1 MPMIRTLLAACAL
14 AASGALWAQCGV
26 SMTCTDAPTG
36 IPGLP
41 GIGLPGVCKPG
52 VCLKDDAKAEY
63 EIKHHCKFPAGDMC
77 GEKAIST
84 ATQCCTKDA
93 QSGKAKIRNKQI
105 TVLDGEF
112 NWDAY
117 KKECTGMRQSEAP
130 PDGLWAMC
138 EIEELHDPTNDK
150 WPVKEVIKNPSN
162 PRQRPF
168 CVDGCSTPPAAITAA
183 FKLQIFL
190 VKDKDNPTGHEK
202 SNFYDACKIH
212 DICYQTCSINS
223 QVDCDTNLR
232 DQSLAVCEQVP
243 PEHSTPI
250 TFLGISKMVNTRF
263 KCRDAAREMF
273 RVLSTWGFGDTAF
286 KKRRQ
291 QMCQCC

>member
-1 MPMIRTLLAACAL
+1 MPLIRILLAACAL

-26 SMTCTDAPTG
+26 TQTCTDPPTG
-36 IPGLP
+36 IPGVP
-41 GIGLPGVCKPG
+41 GIGLPGICKPSS
-52 VCLKDDAKAEY
+52 CLNDAGKERYARE
-63 EIKHHCKFPAGDMC
+63 HNCKFPPGDAC
-77 GEKAIST
+77 GELAINK

-93 QSGKAKIRNKQI
+93 QTGKPKIRNKQI

-112 NWDAY
+112 SWETY
-117 KKECTGMRQSEAP
+117 TKECPGMRQSEAP
-130 PDGLWAMC
+130 PDGLWAKC
-138 EIEELHDPTNDK
+138 EVGAPQNPAEDK
-150 WPVKEVIKNPSN
+150 WPVTEVIKNPSN
-162 PRQRPF
+162 PRQRSF
-168 CVDGCSTPPAAITAA
+168 CIDGCSTPPAAVTLA
-183 FKLQIFL
+183 FKMQIFL

-202 SNFYDACKIH
+202 SSFYDACKAH
-212 DICYQTCSINS
+212 DICYQTCSLNS

-232 DQSLAVCEQVP
+232 DQSLAACEQVP
-243 PEHSTPI
+243 PEHSTSI

-273 RVLSTWGFGDTAF
+273 RILSTFGFGDAAF